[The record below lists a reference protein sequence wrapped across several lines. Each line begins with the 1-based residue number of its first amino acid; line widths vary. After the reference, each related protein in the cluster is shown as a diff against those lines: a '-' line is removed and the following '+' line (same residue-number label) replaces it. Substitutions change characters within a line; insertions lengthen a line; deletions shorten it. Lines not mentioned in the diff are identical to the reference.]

1 MDNQIEQFTAHTAEV
16 EAYLKTLPISLNN
29 EEVIKAE
36 KDWAE
41 IQISKQKILRWAK
54 ARLLTKEDY
63 QDIRGKL
70 FIKKS
75 GVRRLMSAFNISITE
90 VKLINTIERAWET
103 APADYVQ
110 QIGSKTEIIVIMQ
123 AKAQQRL
130 KISKNEQT
138 VDVVLQEMVATSA
151 YSSREAYEKRQP
163 YKYHNILA
171 TAETRAKSRAGLDM
185 LSGDVSIE
193 EITFDAGE

>member
-1 MDNQIEQFTAHTAEV
+1 MENEASLIANKAEV

-36 KDWAE
+36 KEWAE
-41 IQISKQKILRWAK
+41 IQINKQKILRWAK

-63 QDIRGKL
+63 QDIHGRA

-75 GVRRLMSAFNISITE
+75 GVRRLMSAFNISITKVE
-90 VKLINTIERAWET
+90 LLQIITKAWET

-110 QIGSKTEIIVIMQ
+110 QIGSKQESIIIMQ
-123 AKAQQRL
+123 ATAQQRL
-130 KISKNEQT
+130 KISKNEQM
-138 VDVVLQEMVATSA
+138 VDVVLQEMVATGA
-151 YSSREAYEKRQP
+151 YSSREAYEKKQP
-163 YKYHNILA
+163 YKFHNILA
-171 TAETRAKSRAGLDM
+171 TAETRAKSRVALDM
-185 LSGDVSIE
+185 LSGDVSME